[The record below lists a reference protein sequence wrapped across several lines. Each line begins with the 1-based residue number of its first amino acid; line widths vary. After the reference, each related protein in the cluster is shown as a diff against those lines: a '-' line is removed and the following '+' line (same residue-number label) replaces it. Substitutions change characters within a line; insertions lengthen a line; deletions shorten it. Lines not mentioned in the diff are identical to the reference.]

1 MKLLKSGHRTGAFY
15 LLQAKKK
22 EKKRKKMELWK
33 IRRR

>member
-22 EKKRKKMELWK
+22 EKKWNYGKSVEGS
-33 IRRR
+33 IN